1 MAKTSESQMRI
12 TEQLNLDLGDV
23 KLQLL
28 LVSQALGAMHDY
40 LQKLGARLERS
51 GALGPEEGKLLA
63 TYKRAIAELQK
74 KGLSLELPQDPS
86 AKPVEV
92 VCPTCQAKLK
102 GKPGQRIGRCD
113 WCGHEF

>member
-1 MAKTSESQMRI
+1 MVKTSESQMRI
-12 TEQLNLDLGDV
+12 TEQLNLDLGEV

-28 LVSQALGAMHDY
+28 LISQALGAMHGF
-40 LQKLGARLERS
+40 LQKFGARLERS

-63 TYKRAIAELQK
+63 NYKKSIEELQK
-74 KGLSLELPQDPS
+74 KGLALELPPEPGQ
-86 AKPVEV
+86 KPVET

-102 GKPGQRIGRCD
+102 ARPGQRIARCD